1 MQTCRRSRPENG
13 IRCVRVSQVYQNEFK
28 IRRDTVVDLSRP
40 SLLLINRVAVD
51 KLAHSEFA
59 KNWIAS
65 GSSTND
71 FSEPPGHFLSPDFRL
86 FSEKPTFF
94 NSHSP
99 YHQQSAPAA
108 VGQLPVSLVR
118 HSPTSPIRSCPP
130 CGLWPSRTGLVLSSK
145 TRRRSPGSRACC
157 FSACAGS

>member
-1 MQTCRRSRPENG
+1 M
-13 IRCVRVSQVYQNEFK
+13 
-28 IRRDTVVDLSRP
+28 VDLSRP

-86 FSEKPTFF
+86 FSEKPTFLTATRLITSNRLQQRWA
-94 NSHSP
+94 NS
-99 YHQQSAPAA
+99 
-108 VGQLPVSLVR
+108 R
-118 HSPTSPIRSCPP
+118 
-130 CGLWPSRTGLVLSSK
+130 
-145 TRRRSPGSRACC
+145 
-157 FSACAGS
+157 